1 MARVL
6 CIIFMTSTHA
16 WPGSERMLSADAPAI
31 AQAFYFL
38 VVDAFGRA
46 SVPLL
51 SLMSGLLLVAS
62 FQRRGTASVL
72 KGKGQT
78 LLVPMVAWSVPM
90 IAVLLAEPLVT
101 GEPGMLRTATDWVNA
116 LFSITTSPANGP
128 LHFFRD
134 VFIMA
139 AYGCVILTL
148 FRRNAIAGVVLAIA
162 VALVEQKS
170 GGLLLFRNQIA
181 AFFIVGMLLAMM
193 GRANWHPRWPA
204 VAAAMACLVAA
215 WALGIFDGPPQN
227 IVQQRL
233 AELLPRLAVSLLMW
247 RLAYAI
253 AERAGQL
260 RAVLLR
266 IEPHIFVVFCSHAI
280 MVKPF
285 GLAAM
290 LLGFT
295 ETSPWLPL
303 FLLLQMAVFVSVGI
317 VLSHLLAP
325 WPWLRGKAGHMSMGK
340 AKSGVRPARL
350 ERVVRR
356 AARDQASGRPVTGV
370 TGALSS

>member
-1 MARVL
+1 L
-6 CIIFMTSTHA
+6 CSPCVGLGGA
-16 WPGSERMLSADAPAI
+16 EVR
-31 AQAFYFL
+31 
-38 VVDAFGRA
+38 RA
-46 SVPLL
+46 
-51 SLMSGLLLVAS
+51 A
-62 FQRRGTASVL
+62 
-72 KGKGQT
+72 
-78 LLVPMVAWSVPM
+78 
-90 IAVLLAEPLVT
+90 AV
-101 GEPGMLRTATDWVNA
+101 
-116 LFSITTSPANGP
+116 
-128 LHFFRD
+128 
-134 VFIMA
+134 
-139 AYGCVILTL
+139 
-148 FRRNAIAGVVLAIA
+148 
-162 VALVEQKS
+162 
-170 GGLLLFRNQIA
+170 RNQIA
-181 AFFIVGMLLAMM
+181 AFFIAGMLLAMM

-285 GLAAM
+285 ALAAM

-356 AARDQASGRPVTGV
+356 AALDQASGRPVTGV